1 MRKFLLILGLIAM
14 MTPSQ
19 AAPVTV
25 EQARN
30 EAASFVANRQGA
42 GRSLKLAASEKRLTS
57 AVDMGLYYVFNIGQ
71 DGGFVIVSGDD
82 RTVPILGYSDEGR
95 FDAARVPAN
104 LQAWLDSYAAQ
115 MQELDRLT
123 DAQAQ
128 KELAAPRRA
137 TVVKTRNSIAPLITT
152 RWDQASPYWNECPEF
167 MSITE
172 QGDTVGDLAYTGCV
186 ATSMSQIMKFYNWP
200 EKTTQAIKPY
210 QFTVAGDNYSYSLVT
225 TDEMPVTTFDWEH
238 MRDSYTGSEDEQ
250 SKAAVAHLM
259 VYAGHAVKSSY
270 GLSATGAYTDDI
282 PKGLTEYFA
291 YDKSTIQIK
300 FRIDFTQDAW
310 NDIVYQE
317 LAAGRPL
324 IYNGTAGSGGGHSF
338 VCDGYEY
345 GDYYHINWGW
355 GGMGNG
361 YFQLAVLNPRASGIG
376 VSSSAEGYN
385 MRQNAIIG
393 IQPGDPAGTEPEP
406 QVEDILTAT
415 GLSLGLSAGYLERDN
430 KSKGF
435 SIYKSKTL
443 NLNYADHVGT
453 QKKYDIGMALYD
465 EQMNFVQLV
474 INRGVYV
481 TALTSALGSDES
493 FGSNIND
500 ARNAPKFGA
509 GLTGK
514 YYMIPVCQLQGS
526 TEWKPM
532 LETDRFYYEVQI
544 DDYMAT
550 FTTHPAV
557 NLEVLGFE
565 CEGGEK
571 VGVSEQVH
579 VTIQNNSTDR
589 FFGDLYL
596 WFGNQHLDDVT
607 EYTTS
612 VQAEVPAGGKTVVTF
627 NVMPESSGT
636 QSLRVSTD
644 YAGAKMLAGTGSV
657 TIAPTVVS
665 TMNLTVDI
673 EAENA
678 DGLEIYD
685 SFARFKVD
693 ITNNG
698 QSEYNKYVLAPLF
711 IVDPESYSGEMV
723 TYQQR
728 ALRLAPGET
737 ETLYFD
743 FDNLGYDQYYS
754 LNIYAR
760 NENDSLKNIVTPGG
774 SVFYKI
780 SRGMVV
786 WNGQEN
792 GRKGYAASGDIV
804 VPADALAVRLEGL
817 DITSVQPNANPNTI
831 YLLGEQEQVPAGL
844 EQSNVV
850 LGKHASKVALHDGF
864 GYFIPQSVEADVVT
878 YERTF
883 EQERTVN
890 ERRGWTTI
898 VLPFAPAQVRAGE
911 QELTAQSDYWLYRFA
926 QEADGEAVFE
936 PVEAMETNVPYII
949 AAATGHGLTAAPVV
963 WSAENVTL
971 KADPIAYTSG
981 KNYLMDGTY
990 VPLSLSEVYT
1000 VDAAGA
1006 RCVKDSAEQEVLPF
1020 RVYFSAL
1027 GEVDDDGVILLP
1039 GEPTTSPIKGDV
1051 NNDGEISV
1059 ADVTALVNLIL
1070 IEEQPTGDLLFRADV
1085 NDDSEVG
1092 VADVTMLVN
1101 MILNQ
1106 D

>member
-1 MRKFLLILGLIAM
+1 MRKFLLILGLIAVVM
-14 MTPSQ
+14 P
-19 AAPVTV
+19 AHGAPVTA
-25 EQARN
+25 EQARG
-30 EAASFVANRQGA
+30 EAVSFVAGRQGA
-42 GRSLKLAASEKRLTS
+42 GRQLKLVSKANRVTTAAE
-57 AVDMGLYYVFNIGQ
+57 MGLYYVFNIGQ
-71 DGGFVIVSGDD
+71 DNGFVIVSGDD
-82 RTVPILGYSDEGR
+82 RTMPILGYSDEGH
-95 FDAARVPAN
+95 FDSSKVPSN
-104 LQAWLDSYAAQ
+104 LQAWLDSYATQIKA
-115 MQELDRLT
+115 LDKMADT
-123 DAQAQ
+123 QAQ

-137 TVVKTRNSIAPLITT
+137 VVVNTRNSIAPLITT
-152 RWDQASPYWNECPEF
+152 RWDQATPYWNECPEF

-172 QGDTVGDLAYTGCV
+172 EGDTVGDLAYTGCV

-210 QFTVAGDNYSYSLVT
+210 QFTVAGDNYSYSVVT
-225 TDEMPVTTFDWEH
+225 TDEMPVTSFDWEH
-238 MRDSYTGSEDEQ
+238 MRDNYTGSEDEV

-270 GLSATGAYTDDI
+270 GLSSTGAYTDDI
-282 PKGLTEYFA
+282 PKGLTDYFA

-300 FRIDFTQDAW
+300 FRIDYTQENW
-310 NDIVYQE
+310 NNLVYQE

-345 GDYYHINWGW
+345 GDYFHINWGW

-361 YFQLAVLNPRASGIG
+361 YFQLAVLNPRSSGIG
-376 VSSSAEGYN
+376 GSSSAEGYN
-385 MRQNAIIG
+385 MKQNVIIG

-406 QVEDILTAT
+406 EVEDVLTAT
-415 GLSLGLSAGYLERDN
+415 GLSLGWSAGYLERDS
-430 KSKGF
+430 KSQGF
-435 SIYKSKTL
+435 SIYKRKTL

-465 EQMNFVQLV
+465 EQMNFVQMV
-474 INRGVYV
+474 INRGVYA
-481 TALTSALGSDES
+481 TALTSALGSYES
-493 FGSNIND
+493 FGSNISD
-500 ARNAPKFGA
+500 ARNAAKFGA

-514 YYMIPVCQLQGS
+514 YYMIPVCQLQGTS
-526 TEWKPM
+526 EWKPM

-544 DDYMAT
+544 DNYMAT

-571 VGVSEQVH
+571 VGVTEQVH
-579 VTIQNNSTDR
+579 VTIKNNSTDR

-612 VQAEVPAGGKTVVTF
+612 VQAEVLAGQQAVVTF
-627 NVMPESSGT
+627 NVMPETAGA

-644 YAGAKMLAGTGSV
+644 YAGVKMLAGTGSV

-665 TMNLTVDI
+665 TMNLAVNI

-678 DGLEIYD
+678 QGLEIFD

-711 IVDPESYSGEMV
+711 LVDPESYSGEMV
-723 TYQQR
+723 TYQQSS
-728 ALRLAPGET
+728 LSLAPGET
-737 ETLYFD
+737 KTLYFD

-760 NENDSLKNIVTPGG
+760 NENDSLKNIVTPGA

-786 WNGQEN
+786 WTGQEN

-804 VPADALAVRLEGL
+804 VPDDALAVRLEGL
-817 DITSVQPNANPNTI
+817 DITSVTPNANPNTI
-831 YLLGEQEQVPAGL
+831 YLLGGQEQVPAGL
-844 EQSNVV
+844 EQANVV
-850 LGKHASKVALHDGF
+850 LGKRASSIALHDGY
-864 GYFIPQSVEADVVT
+864 GYFIPQSIAADVVT

-883 EQERTVN
+883 ELERAAN
-890 ERRGWTTI
+890 QRCGWTTI
-898 VLPFAPAQVRAGE
+898 VLPFAPSQTRVGE
-911 QELTAQSDYWLYRFA
+911 QEVTAQSDYWLYRFA
-926 QEADGEAVFE
+926 QESDGEAVFE
-936 PVEAMETNVPYII
+936 PVDAMSANVPYII
-949 AAATGHGLTAAPVV
+949 AAAAGQNMTDAPVI

-981 KNYLMDGTY
+981 ENYLMAGTY
-990 VPLSLSEVYT
+990 VPLSLPEVYT
-1000 VDAAGA
+1000 VDATGA
-1006 RCVKDSAEQEVLPF
+1006 RAVKNVAEQEVMPF
-1020 RVYFSAL
+1020 RAYFAAL
-1027 GEVDDDGVILLP
+1027 AQVDDDGVILLP
-1039 GEPTTSPIKGDV
+1039 GEETTTPIKGDV

-1070 IEEQPTGDLLFRADV
+1070 DEEQPTGDMLFRADV
-1085 NDDSEVG
+1085 NDDNEVG

-1101 MILNQ
+1101 IILNQ
-1106 D
+1106 N